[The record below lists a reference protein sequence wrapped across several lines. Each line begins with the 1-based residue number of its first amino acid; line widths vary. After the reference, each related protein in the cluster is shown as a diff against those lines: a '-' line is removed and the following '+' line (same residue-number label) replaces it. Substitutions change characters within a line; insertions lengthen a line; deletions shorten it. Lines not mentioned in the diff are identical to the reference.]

1 METNQDSQEVENQAT
16 TDDAVAVSNFLE
28 LSDDE
33 IANLS
38 EADFVKLMENQP
50 KPEDLAEQVEQ
61 VVETETTEPPLEDNE
76 EEEHEEEEVETTN
89 TAVEGEQT
97 TEATVETTPEKPNE
111 VPEVATDAM
120 YKEVYD
126 RLFNQPIRANNKDLK
141 LNNVDDVI
149 KLVQMGA
156 NYNLKMAGIKEQIP
170 YIKILEKNNLLD
182 ERELS
187 YLIDLKLGKP
197 EAIARLL
204 KENEVDLYDFD
215 LAQSDTYIP
224 ESRGVSHQE
233 IELEEVIKEISTLPK
248 FLDTMD
254 VIQRAW
260 DEGSRD
266 MIRQDP
272 SRLRIIS
279 EHVES
284 GMYQKVWE
292 EVERNQL
299 LGNIPEGT
307 TAIQAYDH
315 YGTEMDKLGLL
326 NEFSAEAP
334 ATSQPVS
341 TSTESQEAIKQAKAK
356 ALKDKKRAATA
367 TTTTVTSNPGSTKVI
382 SPLSLSDEDFAKM
395 VDPRLM

>member
-1 METNQDSQEVENQAT
+1 MEINQENQVSEDQAT
-16 TDDAVAVSNFLE
+16 DNVAVQNFLE

-38 EADFVKLMENQP
+38 EAEFLNLM
-50 KPEDLAEQVEQ
+50 AEQGQ
-61 VVETETTEPPLEDNE
+61 DE
-76 EEEHEEEEVETTN
+76 EEEAEPEVTDEGNTEEDPVEDTEVDEEETPSDVFDEAETPKTKEVSEPVEPKEVKETSD
-89 TAVEGEQT
+89 EGI
-97 TEATVETTPEKPNE
+97 
-111 VPEVATDAM
+111 

-254 VIQRAW
+254 VIQKSW

-341 TSTESQEAIKQAKAK
+341 TSTESQEAIKQAKEK
-356 ALKDKKRAATA
+356 ALKDKKRAATV
-367 TTTTVTSNPGSTKVI
+367 TTNPTPSNKGSVKTI
-382 SPLSLSDEDFAKM
+382 SPLELSDEEFAKLG
-395 VDPRLM
+395 DPSLM

>member
-1 METNQDSQEVENQAT
+1 MEINQENQVSEDQAT
-16 TDDAVAVSNFLE
+16 DNVAVQNFLE

-38 EADFVKLMENQP
+38 EAEFLNLM
-50 KPEDLAEQVEQ
+50 AEQGQ
-61 VVETETTEPPLEDNE
+61 DE
-76 EEEHEEEEVETTN
+76 EEEAEPEVTDEGNTEEDPVEDTEVDEEETPSDVFDEAETPKTKEVSEPVEPKEVKETSD
-89 TAVEGEQT
+89 EGI
-97 TEATVETTPEKPNE
+97 
-111 VPEVATDAM
+111 

-341 TSTESQEAIKQAKAK
+341 TSTESQEAIKQAKEK
-356 ALKDKKRAATA
+356 ALKDKKRAATV
-367 TTTTVTSNPGSTKVI
+367 TTNPTPSNKGSVKTI
-382 SPLSLSDEDFAKM
+382 SPLELSDEEFAKLG
-395 VDPRLM
+395 DPSLM